1 MLRKAL
7 LISTNNRID
16 RDGEIVSTRA
26 LADYVQACHNE
37 HGEYIGNSKMLMWH
51 AGEAIGRVLDCD
63 LMNGF
68 LIEVCEEL
76 PDAIVSVG
84 TSDDPMTASIKACWD
99 AIAKEQ
105 DNLGVSQGFLYDPA
119 TQDDEGVFHH
129 ILKYES
135 SILPIDRASNPY
147 TFVRVFNSE
156 S

>member
-1 MLRKAL
+1 MRKAL

-26 LADYVQACHNE
+26 LADYVQACHDERGN
-37 HGEYIGNSKMLMWH
+37 YIGNSKMLIWH
-51 AGEAIGRVLDCD
+51 AGDAIGQVLDCD

-76 PDAIVSVG
+76 PDSTVNIG
-84 TSDDPMTASIKACWD
+84 TSDETVMASIKAVWD
-99 AIAKEQ
+99 AIESEQ

-156 S
+156 